1 MIQVRGQDRSSP
13 PRCLAFCSYHHLSD
27 RSQALKTPV
36 PTSSHI
42 LTISQLKPAA
52 LHFWFH
58 SEAEPVADSWL
69 QTASHFQPAVSPED
83 PTGSHSSC
91 GPSRLSLSLGD
102 PGWDQLG
109 AVGTLLWAHARGSDH
124 PTASWSEHSGAEA
137 VTRAIGHSKR
147 SSRYP
152 KHPEG
157 QLQQY
162 RAGCRLLGLLPSPPA
177 IFMMTFEQT
186 KSTQHQHLCNWAYFT
201 LQPHT
206 PMQST

>member
-1 MIQVRGQDRSSP
+1 MFIGSSAVSRSLTVQALRCGREADTLGGTARGGCMIQVQGQDRSSP

-42 LTISQLKPAA
+42 LTISQLKPPA

-124 PTASWSEHSGAEA
+124 PTCL
-137 VTRAIGHSKR
+137 VVRAFRRR
-147 SSRYP
+147 SS
-152 KHPEG
+152 HTSH
-157 QLQQY
+157 
-162 RAGCRLLGLLPSPPA
+162 RA
-177 IFMMTFEQT
+177 Q
-186 KSTQHQHLCNWAYFT
+186 
-201 LQPHT
+201 
-206 PMQST
+206 